1 MSILAKYN
9 AAMEAKD
16 EAAMNEILHDD
27 YKFTM
32 HASGNVLGKADV
44 IKWAMSG
51 DIKRDK
57 IRVIFENDEIGVEHA
72 FVSFN
77 DGNTEAVMAGFKYG
91 FLILAVLLGV
101 TSNSFAKS
109 AEGFTLLF
117 PSIITGITIVAC
129 MYALS
134 IVMKNIPMGITY
146 ASFAGLTIIATV
158 VVGIFR
164 FDQMPNLYSII
175 GLVFIIIGVLMVN
188 LLGNN

>member
-32 HASGNVLGKADV
+32 HASGNVLEKADV

-77 DGNTEAVMAGFKYG
+77 DGNTEAVMAVFKYKDG
-91 FLILAVLLGV
+91 KMISL
-101 TSNSFAKS
+101 
-109 AEGFTLLF
+109 E
-117 PSIITGITIVAC
+117 TGAT
-129 MYALS
+129 
-134 IVMKNIPMGITY
+134 KIPK
-146 ASFAGLTIIATV
+146 
-158 VVGIFR
+158 
-164 FDQMPNLYSII
+164 
-175 GLVFIIIGVLMVN
+175 
-188 LLGNN
+188 